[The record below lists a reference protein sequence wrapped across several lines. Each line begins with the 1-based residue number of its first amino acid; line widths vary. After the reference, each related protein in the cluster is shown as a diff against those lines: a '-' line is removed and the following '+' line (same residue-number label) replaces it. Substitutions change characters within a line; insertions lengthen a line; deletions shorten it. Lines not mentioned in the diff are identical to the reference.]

1 LPRVLTTEDLADFR
15 EKLISAATRI
25 FAEKGREGFTMRE
38 VAAELG
44 VSAMTPY
51 RYFKDKDEILAAVR
65 TNAFDRFAAA
75 LEAAFS
81 RKGDARAR
89 GGAVGDAYVS
99 FALSESASYRL
110 MFDMSQPDEA
120 SYPELVRAS
129 ARARRTMTDYVRG
142 LVDAG
147 VLAGDPVLIGHVFW
161 AALHGAVVLQ
171 LAGKLGEECSFDT
184 ICREAFRALSA
195 GFAPTKNDAKRS
207 PSRIA

>member
-15 EKLISAATRI
+15 GKLIAAATRI

-65 TNAFDRFAAA
+65 ANAFDRFAEA
-75 LEAAFS
+75 LETAFAID
-81 RKGDARAR
+81 GDARTRSA
-89 GGAVGDAYVS
+89 AVGDAYIR
-99 FALSESASYRL
+99 FAFSEPASYRL

-120 SYPELVRAS
+120 DYPELVRAS
-129 ARARRTMTDYVRG
+129 ARARHTMTDYVRG

-147 VLAGDPVLIGHVFW
+147 MLAGDPILIGHVFW

-171 LAGKLGEECSFDT
+171 LAGKLGEECSFET
-184 ICREAFRALSA
+184 ISREAFRALSA
-195 GFAPTKNDAKRS
+195 GFAAARHDAH
-207 PSRIA
+207 